1 MKTPEKAPEK
11 AEPAAAAPAPVITEA
26 PAAPKEAEIPVKA
39 EKPEA
44 KPEKKPEPKPAK
56 AEAKPAAKPA
66 KKAEPKGAKPTPP
79 ADRKALEAMVAEQ
92 GVDAAIEALSK
103 AKVVALRAL
112 AREFNGEF
120 GIAGREIRNA
130 NKKVLIEEFKAFFKK

>member
-1 MKTPEKAPEK
+1 M
-11 AEPAAAAPAPVITEA
+11 AAAPAPVITEA

-56 AEAKPAAKPA
+56 AEAKPAAKPEKKPAAKPA